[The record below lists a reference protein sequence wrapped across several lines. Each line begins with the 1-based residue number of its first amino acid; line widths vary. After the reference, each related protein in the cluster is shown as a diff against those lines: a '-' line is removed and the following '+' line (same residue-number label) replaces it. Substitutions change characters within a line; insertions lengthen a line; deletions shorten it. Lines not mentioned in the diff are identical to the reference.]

1 MNLRRVLLLAALIV
15 TLGSCGGPRTTT
27 TTTPQNVGPEF
38 KKLCQ
43 AVGATNNRITREQF
57 IAAAKDKEVAAQLF
71 DACDVER
78 TGVLTEQEAEQNP
91 KYFENLKNQV
101 ILFHTSR

>member
-1 MNLRRVLLLAALIV
+1 MNLLRVLLIVALIV
-15 TLGSCGGPRTTT
+15 TLGSVEAPEPPLPR
-27 TTTPQNVGPEF
+27 PLRMSVPIL

-43 AVGATNNRITREQF
+43 TVGATNNRITREQF
-57 IAAAKDKEVAAQLF
+57 IAAAKDKKVAAQLF